1 MILFFFTITKKNT
14 IIHLGY
20 KMARPTCRNRVTGVD
35 VDESLCSATT
45 RPEPSVVQCNS
56 HSCPLK

>member
-1 MILFFFTITKKNT
+1 
-14 IIHLGY
+14 
-20 KMARPTCRNRVTGVD
+20 MARPTCRNRVTGVD